1 MTTDEHAGNPFAV
14 AGRWY
19 RGNLHTHSTNSDGR
33 KSVEDAVGWYRDHGY
48 DFMALTDHRVLSD
61 TSALTTDDF
70 ITIPGMEM
78 HGPDPWLGV
87 NYHIVGL
94 GMHSFERS
102 DEAWGPQEAIDRVNA
117 DGGMAILAHPY
128 WLGQTAADMSELE
141 GFAGMEVFN
150 SITDRDRAKGL
161 SAVHWDDY
169 GDTLGITWGF
179 ATDDT
184 HWFLNEEG
192 RGWVMVRTTDFSQ
205 RGLLEAM
212 RAGHFYASMGP
223 ELHDVQISDYPRAGV
238 LLAGAAR
245 DPDYGPVGRHQPAR
259 GRRRLAHRRHVRAAP
274 GAGVP
279 RALHPHRGR
288 GRRGAHRLVEPAAG
302 LRRGEPRRV
311 DRESWSRMKLF
322 LKIGAVHVGGARH
335 GCSARPIPSRR

>member
-102 DEAWGPQEAIDRVNA
+102 DEAWGPP
-117 DGGMAILAHPY
+117 GGH
-128 WLGQTAADMSELE
+128 
-141 GFAGMEVFN
+141 
-150 SITDRDRAKGL
+150 R
-161 SAVHWDDY
+161 
-169 GDTLGITWGF
+169 
-179 ATDDT
+179 
-184 HWFLNEEG
+184 
-192 RGWVMVRTTDFSQ
+192 
-205 RGLLEAM
+205 
-212 RAGHFYASMGP
+212 
-223 ELHDVQISDYPRAGV
+223 PRE
-238 LLAGAAR
+238 
-245 DPDYGPVGRHQPAR
+245 
-259 GRRRLAHRRHVRAAP
+259 RRRRDGHP
-274 GAGVP
+274 GDIPIGS
-279 RALHPHRGR
+279 GR
-288 GRRGAHRLVEPAAG
+288 P
-302 LRRGEPRRV
+302 P
-311 DRESWSRMKLF
+311 
-322 LKIGAVHVGGARH
+322 
-335 GCSARPIPSRR
+335 PI

>member
-33 KSVEDAVGWYRDHGY
+33 KSVEDAVGWYRDNGY

-223 ELHDVQISDYPRAGV
+223 ELHDVQISATHVRV
-238 LLAGAAR
+238 CCS
-245 DPDYGPVGRHQPAR
+245 PAR
-259 GRRRLAHRRHVRAAP
+259 RVTLITARSGGTSRHADGGDLLTDVTFERRQAPAYPERYIRVEVEDAEGRVAWSN
-274 GAGVP
+274 P
-279 RALHPHRGR
+279 R
-288 GRRGAHRLVEPAAG
+288 PA
-302 LRRGEPRRV
+302 
-311 DRESWSRMKLF
+311 
-322 LKIGAVHVGGARH
+322 
-335 GCSARPIPSRR
+335 